1 MARPVFFRPTM
12 RGFTLLE
19 AVVVIVIVGILSA
32 IVAVFIRMPVAG
44 YVDTD
49 ARAKLAESGDTALR
63 QIAREV
69 QSALPNSLRMGT
81 GSDTACIEF
90 LPTVGGG
97 RYRVEQSSAGT
108 GDVLDFTLADSSFDV
123 LAGSGLPSA
132 VDYAAAKAPY
142 HVVVYNLGI
151 PGADAYNAGDK
162 NRAAISGSSAASPI
176 TLAAANKFPLQSPAN
191 RFHVIPNTSIM
202 YTCIGTTLWRSV
214 QPITASPGGCALPQ
228 GAAAAVL
235 INSVFCTGGATS
247 FNYTPGASGRN
258 GLLGI
263 TLMLSLPGSDI
274 VQSLSLYREV
284 HVDNVP

>member
-1 MARPVFFRPTM
+1 M
-12 RGFTLLE
+12 
-19 AVVVIVIVGILSA
+19 VIVIVGILSV
-32 IVAVFIRMPVAG
+32 IVAVFIRAPVAG

-49 ARAKLAESGDTALR
+49 ARAKLTEAGDTALR

-81 GSDTACIEF
+81 GTDTACIEF

-108 GDVLDFTLADSSFDV
+108 GDVLDFTTADSSFDV
-123 LAGSGLPSA
+123 LAGVGLPSA
-132 VDYAAAKAPY
+132 ADYVAAQY

-151 PGADAYNAGDK
+151 FGADAYDVSNK
-162 NRAAISGSSAASPI
+162 NRAAISRTSAASPI
-176 TLAAANKFPLQSPAN
+176 TLAPANQFPLQSPAN

-202 YTCIGTTLWRSV
+202 YTCLGTTLWRSV
-214 QPITASPGGCALPQ
+214 QPITASPSRCSPPQ
-228 GAAAAVL
+228 GAVTAAV
-235 INSVFCTGGATS
+235 INSVFCNGGATS

-258 GLLGI
+258 GLLAI
-263 TLMLSLPGSDI
+263 TLMLNLPGADSL
-274 VQSLSLYREV
+274 QSLSLYREI